1 MCIVYLIF
9 MLGMLGIGAFSL
21 SIGNPERLVYAT
33 DYEGNVCG
41 SANGGGPDYTSMKRA
56 VYPRINQDMLANAQV
71 KDPRSF
77 KFYAICIEACPK
89 GLTSVCNY
97 DVEKKYTTAQKDLC
111 LSDLSISS
119 SVCNEIRS
127 NCWTIPIQQTEIL
140 FRCLPLTNLTSG
152 ETTKCLFPKGIPSAA
167 DPRCV
172 LAEDD
177 KATLIQRPA
186 QKNYLFD
193 QLSAAA
199 SLWGRYFA
207 DLVQASWVIL
217 VCAIVLP
224 IVLSF
229 GFIKFLQN
237 CTGVV
242 VWAIIY
248 LTMVVSI
255 VATVAAYLKAGII
268 NPARF
273 ISYAEQFAIANGTVA
288 ALDSAISGSVLD
300 ASANNSDTWRY
311 VAYVMTA
318 VTILLLVVLIAIR
331 KQIAQSIDIITLG
344 ADAINAMPLMVF
356 FPLLTVATLVA
367 FLFWWIYVA
376 ANLMSAGTAEE
387 INSAAAVKA
396 ANIEAQYGSGFDIA
410 AVEAAFGNSTSFT
423 TYSVSDVFFYL
434 QIYHVFGLLWTNQ
447 FIQAISVLSI
457 SGAVSAY
464 YFSLDG
470 REKHAEYGEL
480 VKQWKIDNKWRA
492 AAKTAE
498 EKAEEAA
505 AKAVADAKAAAGED
519 DAAASA
525 SAAGASTDAAA
536 PAESA
541 VLAEA
546 DILPDADVDALI
558 DGHKIP
564 RLRLFRKTG
573 HRGSYEVIGALWRTI
588 RKHMGTAAFGALL
601 IAIVQMLRVVM
612 AYFDKQLDGLAKNGQ
627 AWVAYIKW
635 YINYCLW
642 CLEQCVKFVT
652 RNAFVYTAL
661 KGQGFCAA
669 ARSVFGL
676 ILRKAALLAFV
687 NAVSNVIIFL
697 GQLSIAVLCAI
708 ICWGMLENLPMFQAG
723 GSSEVF
729 SSWLPTVI
737 VVLFAYFVA
746 AFFFNTFDVA
756 VDTMLIAYVTDMEEC
771 KIKNGMEFPLHY
783 KAPKQAGACCC
794 GICGCCGCAGS
805 ASNADEALSGA
816 REHYAKGKKGKVP
829 GEASSAAAADA
840 KATSNPAA
848 AGKDE

>member
-1 MCIVYLIF
+1 MCIVYVVF
-9 MLGMLGIGAFSL
+9 MLGMLVIGAFSL

-33 DYEGNVCG
+33 DYQGNVCG
-41 SANGGGPDYTSMKRA
+41 AVNANGPDYTTKKRA
-56 VYPRINQDMLANAQV
+56 VYPRINQDMLANAQI
-71 KDPRSF
+71 KDPRQY
-77 KFYAICIEACPK
+77 KFYAICIEACPP

-97 DVEKKYTTAQKDLC
+97 DVEAKYTKAQKDAC
-111 LSDLSISS
+111 LSDLSLST
-119 SVCNEIRS
+119 SVCNEVRA

-152 ETTKCLFPKGIPSAA
+152 ETTKCLFPKGIPNAA

-177 KATLIQRPA
+177 KATLVQRPA

-207 DLVQASWVIL
+207 DLVQASWVIAL
-217 VCAIVLP
+217 CAIVLP

-229 GFIKFLQN
+229 GFIKFLQT
-237 CTGVV
+237 CTGIV
-242 VWAIIY
+242 VWTIVY
-248 LTMVVSI
+248 LTMAVSI
-255 VATVAAYLKAGII
+255 AATVIAYLKAGLI
-268 NPARF
+268 NPSQF
-273 ISYAEQFAIANGTVA
+273 TSYAEQFAIANGTVA

-300 ASANNSDTWRY
+300 ASAANSDTWRY

-318 VTILLLVVLIAIR
+318 ITILLLVVLIAVR

-387 INSAAAVKA
+387 IDSAAAVTA
-396 ANIEAQYGSGFDIA
+396 ANIRDEYGSNVDVA
-410 AVEAAFGNSTSFT
+410 AVTAAFGNSTSFT

-470 REKHAEYGEL
+470 REKHPEYGAAI
-480 VKQWKIDNKWRA
+480 KQWKIDNKWRK
-492 AAKTAE
+492 AAKTKEEEEE
-498 EKAEEAA
+498 EKAEAESGA
-505 AKAVADAKAAAGED
+505 AVAST
-519 DAAASA
+519 AASA
-525 SAAGASTDAAA
+525 DKPASTDDV
-536 PAESA
+536 
-541 VLAEA
+541 VLLNEA
-546 DILPDADVDALI
+546 DIPTDADVPAGL

-573 HRGSYEVIGALWRTI
+573 HRGSYEVIAALWRTI

-612 AYFDKQLDGLAKNGQ
+612 AYFDKQLDQLVKSGH

-635 YINYCLW
+635 YINFCLW

-652 RNAFVYTAL
+652 RNSFVYTAL
-661 KGQGFCAA
+661 KGQAFCAA

-676 ILRKAALLAFV
+676 ILRKAALLVFV
-687 NAVSNVIIFL
+687 NAVTNVIIFL

-708 ICWGMLENLPMFQAG
+708 VCWGLLENLPMFQDG
-723 GSSEVF
+723 GSSAVF

-771 KIKNGMEFPLHY
+771 KIKNGIEFPLHY
-783 KAPKQAGACCC
+783 KAPKQAAACCC
-794 GICGCCGCAGS
+794 GICGCCGCCAGS
-805 ASNADEALSGA
+805 AKNADAALTDA
-816 REHYAKGKKGKVP
+816 REHYAKGKTAKVP
-829 GEASSAAAADA
+829 GETPTGGESDA
-840 KATSNPAA
+840 KATDNPAA
-848 AGKDE
+848 AGKAE